1 MSTQKKY
8 AGIDV
13 SKHKLNIA
21 IYPSNE
27 EWETGNDDEGIAQ
40 IVKKMKQKKVEL
52 VVLEPTGGYER
63 PLVLAL
69 HLATVR
75 LALINPRQGRDFA
88 KSLGRLA
95 KTDRVDAMMLARF
108 GEATKPE
115 PREIPD
121 KASLELEA
129 LVLRRRQLVSIKA
142 AEKCRRST
150 SLSFI
155 RPEIDEHIRLLE
167 KQIKVL
173 GKQIDERI
181 KNNEEWKARSKILE
195 TVPGV
200 GEVTSM
206 TLVAELPELGHL
218 DKKKIAALVGVAPMN
233 CDSGKYRGKRRIW
246 GGRASVRSALYMAT
260 FAAVRWNPVIRS
272 YFESLMARGKLYKV
286 AMVACMHKL
295 LGILNAMVAHNKPWC
310 PQLS

>member
-155 RPEIDEHIRLLE
+155 RLEIDEHIRLLE

>member
-155 RPEIDEHIRLLE
+155 RPL
-167 KQIKVL
+167 QIKC
-173 GKQIDERI
+173 G
-181 KNNEEWKARSKILE
+181 
-195 TVPGV
+195 
-200 GEVTSM
+200 
-206 TLVAELPELGHL
+206 
-218 DKKKIAALVGVAPMN
+218 DKKKPLIWLQKLTIRARLLASFATAVYWRSQPKLLP
-233 CDSGKYRGKRRIW
+233 GKRLSVPW
-246 GGRASVRSALYMAT
+246 GLKTTCLMPAPSGWMNLHFAMAT
-260 FAAVRWNPVIRS
+260 RFGA
-272 YFESLMARGKLYKV
+272 EL
-286 AMVACMHKL
+286 
-295 LGILNAMVAHNKPWC
+295 
-310 PQLS
+310 

>member
-195 TVPGV
+195 TVPRV

-260 FAAVRWNPVIRS
+260 FAAVRWNPVIRP

>member
-260 FAAVRWNPVIRS
+260 FAAVRWNPVIRP

>member
-155 RPEIDEHIRLLE
+155 RLEIDEHIRLLE

-260 FAAVRWNPVIRS
+260 FSAVRWNPVIRS

>member
-155 RPEIDEHIRLLE
+155 RLEIDEHIRLLE

-218 DKKKIAALVGVAPMN
+218 DKKKIATLVGVAPMN
-233 CDSGKYRGKRRIW
+233 CDSGKYRGKRKIW

-260 FAAVRWNPVIRS
+260 FSAVRWNPVIRS

>member
-1 MSTQKKY
+1 MNTQKKY

-13 SKHKLNIA
+13 SKHKLNMA

-115 PREIPD
+115 PREVPD

-155 RPEIDEHIRLLE
+155 RLEIDEHICLLE

-181 KNNEEWKARSKILE
+181 ENNEEWKARSKILV

-218 DKKKIAALVGVAPMN
+218 DKKKIATLVGVAPMN
-233 CDSGKYRGKRRIW
+233 CDSGKYRGKRKIW

-260 FAAVRWNPVIRS
+260 FSAVRWNPVIRS

>member
-155 RPEIDEHIRLLE
+155 RLEIDEHIRLLE

-260 FAAVRWNPVIRS
+260 FAAVRWNPVIRP

>member
-1 MSTQKKY
+1 MSTQKIY

-13 SKHKLNIA
+13 SKHTLNIA

-40 IVKKMKQKKVEL
+40 TVKKMKQKKVEL

-69 HLATVR
+69 HLSKVR

-115 PREIPD
+115 PREVPD
-121 KASLELEA
+121 QASLELEA
-129 LVLRRRQLVSIKA
+129 LVLRRRQLVSMKA

-150 SLSFI
+150 SFSFI
-155 RPEIDEHIRLLE
+155 RLEIDEHIRLLE
-167 KQIKVL
+167 KQIEVL

-181 KNNEEWKARSKILE
+181 KNNEKWKARSKILV

-272 YFESLMARGKLYKV
+272 YFEALMARGKLFKV
-286 AMVACMHKL
+286 AMVACMHKM
-295 LGILNAMVAHNKPWC
+295 LGILNAMVAHNQPWC

>member
-63 PLVLAL
+63 PLVLGL

-155 RPEIDEHIRLLE
+155 RLEIDEHIRLLE

>member
-155 RPEIDEHIRLLE
+155 RLEIDEHIRLLE

-295 LGILNAMVAHNKPWC
+295 LGILNAMVAHNKPWF